1 MAISDLNG
9 PNIYVYD
16 VRSGSN
22 EPMATLQ
29 SIHRAPVVALKYN
42 PVFDTV
48 ISTDSKAR
56 MTQSMPVCASD

>member
-56 MTQSMPVCASD
+56 MTQSTPVRASD